1 MYKLVSLDLDGTL
14 LDSKGVI
21 SETCIDILNQI
32 KRKGVNLVFNT
43 ARPLQI
49 IPKSLFET
57 FRDNYWVLSN
67 GTTIVK
73 NNNQLL
79 NNGIS
84 FREYYEFI
92 ESLPDS
98 LLEDFHSIEI
108 NGQIYSTFHCQKT
121 KKEFY
126 SKDIDFEI
134 NEHLLI
140 NKILFIPKS
149 GSIFNNLI
157 NEANLILPNNLK
169 LLITDDNK
177 YFQFMPKTVSKLS
190 AIEFII
196 DLENLKLT
204 DVMSF
209 GNDMNDFE
217 LMINC
222 GRSIAPSNAVLGI
235 REISHLVIDSNND
248 RSVSKFLKSFYF
260 E

>member
-14 LDSKGVI
+14 LDSKGQI
-21 SETCIDILNQI
+21 SESCIDILSDI
-32 KRKGVNLVFNT
+32 KTQGVKLVFNT

-49 IPKSLFET
+49 VPKTLFEI
-57 FRDNYWVLSN
+57 FRDDYWVLSN

-73 NNNQLL
+73 NNDQLQNHGILYSEYNQ
-79 NNGIS
+79 
-84 FREYYEFI
+84 FI

-108 NGQIYSTFHCQKT
+108 EGQIYSTFHCQET
-121 KKEFY
+121 KREFY

-134 NEHLLI
+134 AEHHMV

-149 GSIFNNLI
+149 GKSFNDLI
-157 NEANLILPNNLK
+157 NEAKLRLPENIK
-169 LLITDDNK
+169 LLVTDDLK
-177 YFQFMPKTVSKLS
+177 YFQFMPKKVSKLS

-196 DLENLKLT
+196 NLENLRLT

-217 LMINC
+217 LMLKC
-222 GRSIAPSNAVLGI
+222 GRSIAPSNAI
-235 REISHLVIDSNND
+235 SEIKEISHRVVDSNDD
-248 RSVSKFLKSFYF
+248 RGVSTYLKSFYF
-260 E
+260 D

>member
-14 LDSKGVI
+14 LDSKGQI
-21 SETCIDILNQI
+21 SESCINILYDI
-32 KRKGVNLVFNT
+32 KRQGVKLVFNT

-49 IPKSLFET
+49 VPESLFKN
-57 FRDNYWVLSN
+57 FQDDYWVLSN

-73 NNNQLL
+73 NNTQLL
-79 NNGIS
+79 NHGILFS
-84 FREYYEFI
+84 EYSKFI

-108 NGQIYSTFHCQKT
+108 DGQIYSTFHCEET
-121 KKEFY
+121 KQGFY

-134 NEHLLI
+134 GDHHLV

-149 GSIFNNLI
+149 GSTFNYLVSEAKLI
-157 NEANLILPNNLK
+157 IPENMK
-169 LLITDDNK
+169 LLVTDDLK
-177 YFQFMPKTVSKLS
+177 YFQFMPKAISKLS

-196 DLENLKLT
+196 GLENLRLT

-209 GNDMNDFE
+209 GNDMNDYE

-222 GRSIAPSNAVLGI
+222 GRSIAPSNAVSEI
-235 REISHLVIDSNND
+235 KEISHRVVDSNDN
-248 RSVSKFLKSFYF
+248 RGISKYLKSFYF
-260 E
+260 D